1 LTCRAERHTLQNV
14 DRLYRPYKE
23 ISGKSIPSLRFASAT
38 KVVISGDQSVHSA
51 TNASTY
57 RTCSW
62 NTFHA
67 TGCRR
72 MSASTLRHFRYS
84 RWSPCPA
91 RDVSTSDRR
100 WLSADRH
107 NQSLQPAHTATGP
120 VRDLLS
126 ISIFSSC
133 RDSVI
138 NVLDFHPANMGSCLA
153 VTCIRQWNRIMPKL
167 LRAPENSQFTRRH
180 VQAFISLECKT
191 LIRLHTITT
200 LT

>member
-1 LTCRAERHTLQNV
+1 M
-14 DRLYRPYKE
+14 
-23 ISGKSIPSLRFASAT
+23 PSLRFASAT

-167 LRAPENSQFTRRH
+167 LPCTRKFPIYTSARSSLH
-180 VQAFISLECKT
+180 IAGVQDVNKASYDHHINIKSLFNPYFSRVPCS
-191 LIRLHTITT
+191 ID
-200 LT
+200 